1 MYQFLIFVLFH
12 ISTLILLRIFFRKK
26 LSVLKQAAIC
36 SFIFYVSILVIAI
49 GTKLYLEQ
57 QLEGF
62 DLDKDGFFSVEEQT
76 KEQQKVMR
84 EVISDVGRNLAPII
98 GILYSG
104 IYFIIVLL
112 GLFTFET
119 LKKFILIKNN

>member
-1 MYQFLIFVLFH
+1 MDKFLIFLLFH
-12 ISTLILLRIFFRKK
+12 LSILIVMRLLFRKK
-26 LSVLKQAAIC
+26 FNILKQATIC
-36 SFIFYVSILVIAI
+36 SFIFYFSIITMAI
-49 GTKLYLEQ
+49 GTKLYLEH

-119 LKKFILIKNN
+119 LKKFILKKQN

>member
-1 MYQFLIFVLFH
+1 MDKFLIFLLFH
-12 ISTLILLRIFFRKK
+12 LSILIVMRLLFRKK
-26 LSVLKQAAIC
+26 FSILKQATIC
-36 SFIFYVSILVIAI
+36 SFIFYFSIITMAI
-49 GTKLYLEQ
+49 GTKLYLEH

-119 LKKFILIKNN
+119 FKKFILKKQN

>member
-1 MYQFLIFVLFH
+1 MDKFLIFLLFH
-12 ISTLILLRIFFRKK
+12 LSILIVMRLLFRKK
-26 LSVLKQAAIC
+26 FNILKQATIC
-36 SFIFYVSILVIAI
+36 SFIFYLSIITMAI
-49 GTKLYLEQ
+49 GTKLYLEH

-119 LKKFILIKNN
+119 LKKFILKKQN